1 MQRHNAFI
9 SRYLAGNLKGAGS
22 VRQDLPMHNLDLGN
36 IAENKRSPTLSV
48 RFLEYPCETAP
59 LFFFTRKWQKSKYQD
74 TTQTMNL
81 DGRKNNDGDIGTI
94 CTIIILHHVL
104 HKVHRY

>member
-1 MQRHNAFI
+1 MT
-9 SRYLAGNLKGAGS
+9 SRQN
-22 VRQDLPMHNLDLGN
+22 NFDLGN

-59 LFFFTRKWQKSKYQD
+59 LFFTRKWQKSKYQD

-81 DGRKNNDGDIGTI
+81 GGRKNNGGDIGTI
-94 CTIIILHHVL
+94 CTITTLPRVP